1 MTRDFHSESLPELS
15 DPELESEEWSLST
28 SGLVATG
35 VMPVAFC
42 SKSAIRC
49 SSCRIFSASTSSSIL
64 FRFSPPVPVP
74 FPRLL
79 LVGGARIG
87 LITKLYSFVSTDAG
101 KESISSSISSLLCLD
116 EELRFDFQIKLINA
130 YILDLRNAFMYY
142 VDHFFQFAAI
152 QFTYGFAKVFLL
164 FKRQHIVLSNRFF
177 ALLL

>member
-1 MTRDFHSESLPELS
+1 MLICPRRVSDKRQRGQASDGWPNATKVHDNKFQSDSLPELS

-28 SGLVATG
+28 SRLVAVG
-35 VMPVAFC
+35 GMPVAFV

-49 SSCRIFSASTSSSIL
+49 SSCRIFSASTSSSML

-79 LVGGARIG
+79 LVGGARVG

-116 EELRFDFQIKLINA
+116 EGLRFRYASIGECS
-130 YILDLRNAFMYY
+130 
-142 VDHFFQFAAI
+142 HP
-152 QFTYGFAKVFLL
+152 
-164 FKRQHIVLSNRFF
+164 
-177 ALLL
+177 